1 MSKCTP
7 QTMACPSCQADQK
20 FTVWKS
26 VNVSLDPELKSKL
39 MSGELTRFTCD
50 ACGHTADVVYS
61 ILYHDMEKQLMVWMV
76 PSGEAPQDD
85 GGFSAL
91 LAGGMAQ
98 YTRRLVA
105 SRNALV
111 EKILIFDADLD
122 DRVMEVFK
130 HLLLRRMEGRHSGR
144 VFFAGISGSEQSP
157 VLDFVIM
164 EDDGQKSFT
173 IDWEDYAGIRDE
185 VLSMLP
191 TSEEGPWPLIDESYS
206 SQIQV

>member
-1 MSKCTP
+1 M
-7 QTMACPSCQADQK
+7 
-20 FTVWKS
+20 VWES
-26 VNVSLDPELKSKL
+26 VNVSLDPELKRKL

-76 PSGEAPQDD
+76 PSGEVPQDD

-130 HLLLRRMEGRHSGR
+130 DLLLRRMGGRHAGP

-157 VLDFVIM
+157 LLDFVIM
-164 EDDGQKSFT
+164 EDDGQNSFT
-173 IDWEDYAGIRDE
+173 IDWEDYAGTRDE
-185 VLSMLP
+185 ILGMLP
-191 TSEEGPWPLIDESYS
+191 ASEEDAWPLINKTYS
-206 SQIQV
+206 SRIEV